1 MIQEV
6 VFKFGGASVKN
17 AGAIKNVVEIIS
29 AHSQC
34 RLLVVLSAMGK
45 TTNALER
52 VHQLW
57 RDGQNYTAA
66 LDEVR
71 EFHQN
76 LSNELA
82 IDSGAWRFQYDALER
97 ILTQPVSDTFDKT
110 YDSVVCYGELFSSSI
125 LHAYAL
131 QSGLDVQWL
140 DARRII
146 RTDNRFRDARVDFDG
161 SELGDLQEWR
171 KGNSIAI
178 IQGFI
183 GANAQGNTTTL
194 GREGSDYS
202 AAVLAFLLRA
212 REVVIWKDVPGMM
225 NADPRWFPEASKV
238 SRISYHE
245 AVELAYYGASVIH
258 PKTIKPLQNLG
269 IPLYIKSFESP
280 ADEGTKIFGEKDADD
295 SFHHLILKTS
305 QALVSIS
312 STDFSFIVE
321 DNLRDIFDALSY
333 SGIRVRLMENSAI
346 SFSFVTDDDE
356 RKMEELKKQL
366 EGKFVMRF
374 NRPVTL
380 LTIRHWTAAIADHYT
395 SSREIM
401 LEQRNRTSL
410 RLVMRPTPTE
420 LVPQK
425 S

>member
-1 MIQEV
+1 
-6 VFKFGGASVKN
+6 
-17 AGAIKNVVEIIS
+17 
-29 AHSQC
+29 
-34 RLLVVLSAMGK
+34 MGK

-57 RDGQNYTAA
+57 RDGNDFTLA
-66 LDEVR
+66 LNDVR
-71 EFHQN
+71 EFHQKIAD
-76 LSNELA
+76 ELT
-82 IDSGAWRFQYDALER
+82 IDSDQWRYYFTELER
-97 ILTQPVSDTFDKT
+97 TLMQSFSGSFDET
-110 YDSVVCYGELFSSSI
+110 YDRVVCFGELLSSSI
-125 LHAYAL
+125 LLSYLAKKAHA
-131 QSGLDVQWL
+131 VQWL

-146 RTDNRFRDARVDFDG
+146 RTDSRHRDARVDFAAC
-161 SELGDLQEWR
+161 ELSDLQEWEG
-171 KGNSIAI
+171 GNSIAVT
-178 IQGFI
+178 QGFI
-183 GANAQGNTTTL
+183 GANEHGHTTTL

-202 AAVLAFLLRA
+202 ASILAFLTRA

-225 NADPRWFPEASKV
+225 NADPRWFPEAQKV
-238 SRISYHE
+238 ARISFHE

-269 IPLYIKSFESP
+269 IPLYIKSFENPS
-280 ADEGTKIFGEKDADD
+280 DEGTIINGEKDSDHPL
-295 SFHHLILKTS
+295 HHLILKTS

-312 STDFSFIVE
+312 PTDFSFIVE

-333 SGIRVRLMENSAI
+333 SGIRARLMENSAI

-356 RKMEELKKQL
+356 RKMDALKKLL

-380 LTIRHWTAAIADHYT
+380 LTIRHWTAAIVERYT
-395 SSREIM
+395 SSREIF

-410 RLVMRPTPTE
+410 RLVMRATPAE
-420 LVPQK
+420 WVPQK